1 MKKTIF
7 LLCACLILF
16 SACSK
21 PIEPAKTTSDV
32 LPSLVEKPLAQESP
46 LEKKVIDSA
55 ADAQKKLESL
65 LGQRAILDTTFKEGQ
80 IGDTLVFGYAI
91 RNQFNY
97 LTNFSTSIS
106 FASYLPLSGV
116 SFDANKEVIDAWID
130 KSSFQTFELKE
141 KEVRIVPII
150 FHIGDKVNDQT
161 DTEFTTYTFN
171 LVLKANQ
178 RDSGLKEYDRQEIH
192 VKVT

>member
-1 MKKTIF
+1 MKKLFFILSVC
-7 LLCACLILF
+7 LLIF
-16 SACSK
+16 SACFK
-21 PIEPAKTTSDV
+21 EAEPAKVTNDV
-32 LPSLVEKPLAQESP
+32 LPSLVEKPIAQVP
-46 LEKKVIDSA
+46 QLEKDVTDSSS
-55 ADAQKKLESL
+55 DAQKKLESL
-65 LGQRAILDTTFKEGQ
+65 LGQRAVLDANFKEGH

-116 SFDANKEVIDAWID
+116 SFDANKEVIGTWID
-130 KSSFQTFELKE
+130 KASFQTFELKE
-141 KEVRIVPII
+141 KEVKIVPLI
-150 FHIGDKVNDQT
+150 FHIQNKVNDQDET
-161 DTEFTTYTFN
+161 QFTTYTFN

-178 RDSGLKEYDRQEIH
+178 KDSGLKEYDRQDIH